1 MLLGVN
7 VGEITSLLS
16 ALVGLAMGG
25 VIVSGTW
32 YIADRMQLWL
42 SRWTRV
48 DEPDP
53 TPWFRYWRRLFDR
66 MFHPVGEQVVSEE
79 REAVTNRA
87 LYEMVIGVAATAAFI
102 GAYILTSG
110 TILGGMVISY
120 YSMGVVP
127 DLSPAIEFI
136 AAFCLLVGIATI
148 LHARERSGEVV

>member
-32 YIADRMQLWL
+32 YIADRIQFWL
-42 SRWTRV
+42 STWTRV

-53 TPWFRYWRRLFDR
+53 TPWFRYWRRLFDGV
-66 MFHPVGEQVVSEE
+66 FHPVGEQVVSEE

-87 LYEMVIGVAATAAFI
+87 LYEMVIGVAATAAFL
-102 GAYILTSG
+102 GAYILASG

-127 DLSPAIEFI
+127 DLSPLIESV
-136 AAFCLLVGIATI
+136 AAFCLLIAIATI
-148 LHARERSGEVV
+148 LHARERSGAAI